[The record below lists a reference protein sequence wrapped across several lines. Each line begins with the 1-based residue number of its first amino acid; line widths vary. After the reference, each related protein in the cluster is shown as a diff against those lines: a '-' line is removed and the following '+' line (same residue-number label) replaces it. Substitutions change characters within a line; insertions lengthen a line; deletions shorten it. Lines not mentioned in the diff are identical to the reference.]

1 MLRLRPTT
9 GVIGCVGCGHDI
21 TLLYLKKKGG
31 KEILIFFLCLPQLL
45 SLFFARCNKINTNYR
60 RGVGVSLEASSFLRT
75 VFTLEKVQS
84 YYGK

>member
-1 MLRLRPTT
+1 MD
-9 GVIGCVGCGHDI
+9 VGM
-21 TLLYLKKKGG
+21 TLHFYLKKKRGG

-45 SLFFARCNKINTNYR
+45 SLFFARCNKTNTNYR
-60 RGVGVSLEASSFLRT
+60 RGVGVLLETSSFLRT